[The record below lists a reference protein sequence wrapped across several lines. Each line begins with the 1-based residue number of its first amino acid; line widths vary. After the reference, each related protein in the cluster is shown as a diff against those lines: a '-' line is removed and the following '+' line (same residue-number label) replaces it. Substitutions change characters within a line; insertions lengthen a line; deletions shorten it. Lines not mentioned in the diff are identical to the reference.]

1 MSSAK
6 RPPVLLGLLTVGV
19 LAASGCGGSE
29 EARNELRL
37 PDSPSAAGSS
47 PAEDDGGATASAVL
61 VDAAGNDVGT
71 VRLREV
77 AGGVEIVASVSD
89 LEPGFHGFHVHQTGR
104 CEPDSQSPSDPDKV
118 GDFLT
123 AGGHLGSGDDQHH
136 PGHGGDL
143 TSLFATEDGVAE
155 LTTTTDRF
163 TIADLLD
170 EDGSAFIVHAGPDN
184 FGNIPERYA
193 PEGPD
198 ADTLATGDAGD
209 RVACGVVKG

>member
-6 RPPVLLGLLTVGV
+6 HPPVLLGLLTAGV
-19 LAASGCGGSE
+19 LATSGCGGSE

-37 PDSPSAAGSS
+37 PDSPTAAGSS
-47 PAEDDGGATASAVL
+47 PAEGDGVAASAVL
-61 VDAAGNDVGT
+61 VDASGNDVGT

-77 AGGVEIVASVSD
+77 TGGVEVVATVSD
-89 LEPGFHGFHVHQTGR
+89 LDPGFHGFHVHQTGR
-104 CEPDSQSPSDPDKV
+104 CEPDSQSPSDPEKV

-155 LTTTTDRF
+155 LTTVTDRF
-163 TIADLLD
+163 TIADLVD
-170 EDGSAFIVHAGPDN
+170 EDGAAFIVHAGPDN

-193 PEGPD
+193 PDGPD
-198 ADTLATGDAGD
+198 SDTLSTGDAGD
-209 RVACGVVKG
+209 RVACGVVTN

>member
-6 RPPVLLGLLTVGV
+6 HPPVLLGLLTAGV
-19 LAASGCGGSE
+19 LATSGCGGSE

-37 PDSPSAAGSS
+37 PDSPTAAESS
-47 PAEDDGGATASAVL
+47 PAEGDGVAASAVL
-61 VDAAGNDVGT
+61 VDASGNDVGT

-77 AGGVEIVASVSD
+77 TGGVEVVATVSD

-104 CEPDSQSPSDPDKV
+104 CEPDSQSPSDPEKV

-155 LTTTTDRF
+155 LTTVTDRF
-163 TIADLLD
+163 TIADLVD
-170 EDGSAFIVHAGPDN
+170 EDGAAFIVHAGPDN

-193 PEGPD
+193 PDGPD
-198 ADTLATGDAGD
+198 SDTLSTGDAGD
-209 RVACGVVKG
+209 RVACGVVTN